1 MIYKRPGIQILDSLD
16 AFFDRFLPR
25 KFDVT
30 AGTDWR
36 VKVVK
41 EFIDSHSTNARWNVD
56 DVSKELGL
64 PLSGRQLRRLFKAS
78 AGIGIREYAKNRCLA
93 SAAEQ
98 LRVTHAPVKTVAADH
113 GYQSTCH
120 FARSFKEIF
129 HLNPVEFRKIWR
141 RRELAA

>member
-16 AFFDRFLPR
+16 TFFDRVLPR
-25 KFDVT
+25 RFDVT
-30 AGTDWR
+30 TGMDWR
-36 VKVVK
+36 VRALK
-41 EFIDSHSTNARWNVD
+41 EFIDSHPDKVRWNLD
-56 DVSKELGL
+56 DASKELGL

-78 AGIGIREYAKNRCLA
+78 TGIGIREYAKNRCLA

-98 LRVTHAPVKTVAADH
+98 LRTTHAPVKTVAADH

-120 FARSFKEIF
+120 FARSFKELF
-129 HLNPVEFRKIWR
+129 RLNPMEFRRIWR